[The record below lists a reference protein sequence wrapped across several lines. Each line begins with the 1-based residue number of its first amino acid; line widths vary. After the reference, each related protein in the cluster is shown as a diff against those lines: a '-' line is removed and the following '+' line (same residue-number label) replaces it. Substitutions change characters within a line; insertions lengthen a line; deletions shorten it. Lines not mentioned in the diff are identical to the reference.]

1 MDATWLLLVPIGLIV
16 GIFSAAF
23 GIGGGLLMAPVLVLA
38 YGFEQH
44 AAQGTSLAV
53 IVPTA
58 LAGAIAHHRRG
69 FVDLKLALLMAA
81 AGVPGVLIGARIALA
96 TEEDAL
102 RAVFGAVMIVA
113 GVRLAL
119 KALGP
124 RRDAAD
130 GTDAGSE

>member
-1 MDATWLLLVPIGLIV
+1 MEPSYLLLLPIGVVV
-16 GIFSAAF
+16 GVFSAAF

-58 LAGAIAHHRRG
+58 LAGAIAHHRNG
-69 FVDLKLALLMAA
+69 FVDLRLALFMAL
-81 AGVPGVLIGARIALA
+81 GGIPGVLLGARIALG
-96 TEEDAL
+96 TEEGAL
-102 RAVFGAVMIVA
+102 KAVFGVVMIFA

-119 KALGP
+119 QG
-124 RRDAAD
+124 RNRAASP
-130 GTDAGSE
+130 ASPPS